1 MLAALRGL
9 TTRGR
14 SFLAAA
20 AAAGVSALFLGEKD
34 LLRIAALLALLPLL
48 AAAAVARTRYRLS
61 CSRTLRPDRVQVGN
75 PAQVVLRLENLS
87 RIPTGLMLLEDRV
100 PYALGSRPR
109 FVLHRLVA
117 RQHAEVNYTVRAD
130 VRGRYDLGP
139 LSVRLTDPF
148 GLCELTR
155 SFSSTERLVVTP
167 VVTPLPAV
175 RVGGEWAGSGE
186 SRARSAA
193 VHGEDDA
200 ATREYRHG
208 DDLRKVHW
216 RSTARTGE
224 LMVRREEQPWHT
236 SATLM
241 LDTRSGAH
249 RGDGPA
255 SSFEWAV
262 SAAASAGVHLGRAGF
277 TMRMVTDSGVDVNT
291 ASLGGEGVLLDYLAE
306 VRTSKHNSIAAG
318 VDRLQRDSGG
328 LIVAIVG
335 LLSPHEAQQLAAA
348 KAPGTTGVAIFV
360 DSASWVNLP
369 PPQRAAADARYDES
383 ARALLV
389 GGWRVLRARHGAR
402 LDALWPYAGTQGGQ
416 GAFAMGAATGRGTAR
431 TEAVVA
437 GTAQTDRPQPAP
449 TPGGSLGGAA
459 R

>member
-20 AAAGVSALFLGEKD
+20 AAAGVSALILGEKD

-48 AAAAVARTRYRLS
+48 AAFAVARTRYRLA
-61 CSRTLRPDRVQVGN
+61 CSRTLHPDRVQVGN

-109 FVLHRLVA
+109 FVLNRLVA
-117 RQHAEVNYTVRAD
+117 RQHGEVTYTVRAD
-130 VRGRYDLGP
+130 VRGRYELGP

-148 GLCELTR
+148 GLCELNR

-167 VVTPLPAV
+167 VVTPLPSV

-193 VHGEDDA
+193 VHGDDDA

-236 SATLM
+236 TATLL
-241 LDTRSGAH
+241 LDTRAQAH

-262 SAAASAGVHLGRAGF
+262 SATASAGVHLSRAGF
-277 TMRMVTDSGVDVNT
+277 TMRMVTDSGVDVN
-291 ASLGGEGVLLDYLAE
+291 AMALGGEGVLLDYLAE
-306 VRTSKHNSIAAG
+306 VHPSRQNTMAPGIARIRREG
-318 VDRLQRDSGG
+318 S
-328 LIVAIVG
+328 G
-335 LLSPHEAQQLAAA
+335 LLVAVVGMLTTEEAQQLAAA
-348 KAPGTTGVAIFV
+348 RAPGMTAVAILV
-360 DSASWVNLP
+360 DAGSWVNLP
-369 PPQRAAADARYDES
+369 MPQREAAAARYNE
-383 ARALLV
+383 AANALRV
-389 GGWRVLRARHGAR
+389 GGWRVLSARHGSR
-402 LDALWPYAGTQGGQ
+402 LDALWPYA
-416 GAFAMGAATGRGTAR
+416 AARSSR
-431 TEAVVA
+431 PA
-437 GTAQTDRPQPAP
+437 GTVRPAAS
-449 TPGGSLGGAA
+449 TGGLPLGGVA

>member
-20 AAAGVSALFLGEKD
+20 AAAGVSALFLGEED
-34 LLRIAALLALLPLL
+34 LLRIAALLALLPVF
-48 AAAAVARTRYRLS
+48 AAVAVARARYRLS

-75 PAQVVLRLENLS
+75 PAQVALRLENLS

-109 FVLHRLVA
+109 FVLNRLLA
-117 RQHAEVNYTVRAD
+117 RQHGEVSYTVRAD

-155 SFSSTERLVVTP
+155 SFASTERLVVTP
-167 VVTPLPAV
+167 VVVPLPPV
-175 RVGGEWAGSGE
+175 RVGGEWAGNGE

-224 LMVRREEQPWHT
+224 MMVRREEQPWQT
-236 SATLM
+236 SATVL
-241 LDTRSGAH
+241 LDTRASAH

-262 SAAASAGVHLGRAGF
+262 SSAASAGVHLGRSGF
-277 TMRMVTDSGVDVNT
+277 TMRMITDSGADVN
-291 ASLGGEGVLLDYLAE
+291 AVALSGEGVLLDYLAE
-306 VRTSKHNSIAAG
+306 VRPSKHHTLANGINQLRRDNGGVLIA
-318 VDRLQRDSGG
+318 V
-328 LIVAIVG
+328 VG
-335 LLSPHEAQQLAAA
+335 LLSPEEAQQLAAA
-348 KAPGTTGVAIFV
+348 RAPGTTAVAIFI
-360 DSASWVNLP
+360 DSSSWVNLSTA
-369 PPQRAAADARYDES
+369 QRAGADGRYAEAAH
-383 ARALLV
+383 ALLV
-389 GGWRVLRARHGAR
+389 GGWRVLRASHGTR
-402 LDALWPYAGTQGGQ
+402 LDTLWPYAATPGGQ
-416 GAFAMGAATGRGTAR
+416 GWFSPDAGDPGPQAGRP
-431 TEAVVA
+431 V
-437 GTAQTDRPQPAP
+437 
-449 TPGGSLGGAA
+449 GGAA

>member
-9 TTRGR
+9 STRGR

-20 AAAGVSALFLGEKD
+20 AAAGVSALILGEKD
-34 LLRIAALLALLPLL
+34 LLYVAALLGLLPLL
-48 AAAAVARTRYRLS
+48 AAVAVARTRYRLA
-61 CSRTLRPDRVQVGN
+61 CSRTLHPDRVQVGN
-75 PAQVVLRLENLS
+75 PAQVVLRLQNLS

-109 FVLHRLVA
+109 FVLNRLVA
-117 RQHAEVNYTVRAD
+117 RQLGEVSYGVRAD

-167 VVTPLPAV
+167 TVVPLPTV

-200 ATREYRHG
+200 ATREYRYG

-216 RSTARTGE
+216 RSTARMGE

-236 SATLM
+236 TATLF
-241 LDTRSGAH
+241 LDTRASAH

-262 SAAASAGVHLGRAGF
+262 SAAASAGVHLSRSGY
-277 TMRMVTDSGVDVNT
+277 TMRMITDAGVDLNT
-291 ASLGGEGVLLDYLAE
+291 MALGGEGVLLDYLAE
-306 VRTSKHNSIAAG
+306 VHASRHNTLANGI
-318 VDRLQRDSGG
+318 DRIRREGS
-328 LIVAIVG
+328 G
-335 LLSPHEAQQLAAA
+335 LLVAVIGALTSEEADQLAAA
-348 KAPGTTGVAIFV
+348 RAPGMTGIAILL
-360 DSASWVNLP
+360 DASTWTGLSA
-369 PPQRAAADARYDES
+369 PQRAAADQRYRDVS
-383 ARALLV
+383 HALQI
-389 GGWRVLRARHGAR
+389 GGWRVLQARHGVR
-402 LDALWPYAGTQGGQ
+402 LDQIWPYAASQG
-416 GAFAMGAATGRGTAR
+416 
-431 TEAVVA
+431 VV
-437 GTAQTDRPQPAP
+437 
-449 TPGGSLGGAA
+449 GAA

>member
-48 AAAAVARTRYRLS
+48 AAVAVARTRYRLS

-109 FVLHRLVA
+109 FVLNRLVA
-117 RQHAEVNYTVRAD
+117 RQQAEVSYTVRAD
-130 VRGRYDLGP
+130 VRGKYDIGP

-155 SFSSTERLVVTP
+155 SFASTEKLVVTP
-167 VVTPLPAV
+167 VVTPLPPV
-175 RVGGEWAGSGE
+175 RVGGEWAGTGE

-224 LMVRREEQPWHT
+224 MMVRREEQPWQT
-236 SATLM
+236 TATLL
-241 LDTRSGAH
+241 LDTRGTAH

-262 SAAASAGVHLGRAGF
+262 SAAASAGVHLSRAGF
-277 TMRMVTDSGVDVNT
+277 TMRMVTDSGIDLSPMSI
-291 ASLGGEGVLLDYLAE
+291 AGEGVLLDYLAE
-306 VRTSKHNSIAAG
+306 VHPSRHPNLATGIEKL
-318 VDRLQRDSGG
+318 RRDGGG
-328 LIVAIVG
+328 LIVAVVG
-335 LLSPHEAQQLAAA
+335 MLSPGEAEQLASSRS
-348 KAPGTTGVAIFV
+348 PGTTAVAVFI
-360 DSASWVNLP
+360 DSTTWVNLS
-369 PPQRAAADARYDES
+369 PPQRTAADARYGE
-383 ARALLV
+383 AAHALLV

-402 LDALWPYAGTQGGQ
+402 LDALWPYAAARGGE
-416 GAFAMGAATGRGTAR
+416 GSFAVSGGERPAPGPATARGTA
-431 TEAVVA
+431 APPA
-437 GTAQTDRPQPAP
+437 GPQAGRPF
-449 TPGGSLGGAA
+449 GGAA

>member
-20 AAAGVSALFLGEKD
+20 AAAGVSALFLGERD
-34 LLRIAALLALLPLL
+34 LLRIAALLALLPVL
-48 AAAAVARTRYRLS
+48 AAIAVARTRYRLA
-61 CSRTLRPDRVQVGN
+61 CSRMLHPDRVQVGS

-109 FVLHRLVA
+109 FVLNRLVA
-117 RQHAEVNYTVRAD
+117 RQHGEVSYTVRAD
-130 VRGRYDLGP
+130 VRGRYDIGP

-148 GLCELTR
+148 GLCELSR
-155 SFSSTERLVVTP
+155 SFASTERLVVTP
-167 VVTPLPAV
+167 VVTPLPHT

-236 SATLM
+236 TATLL
-241 LDTRSGAH
+241 LDTRATAH

-262 SAAASAGVHLGRAGF
+262 SAAASAGVYLSRSGF
-277 TMRMVTDSGVDVNT
+277 TMRMVTDAGVDVNT
-291 ASLGGEGVLLDYLAE
+291 MALGGEGVLLDYLAE
-306 VRTSKHNSIAAG
+306 VKASRQSTMTPGIN
-318 VDRLQRDSGG
+318 RLRREGS
-328 LIVAIVG
+328 G
-335 LLSPHEAQQLAAA
+335 LLVAVVGMLTIEEAQQLATAR
-348 KAPGTTGVAIFV
+348 APGTTAVAIFI
-360 DSASWVNLP
+360 DSASWVNLAP
-369 PPQRAAADARYDES
+369 HQREAAEARYAES
-383 ARALLV
+383 SRALLV
-389 GGWRVLRARHGAR
+389 GGWRVLHARHGAR
-402 LDALWPYAGTQGGQ
+402 LDTLWPYAATRGGQ
-416 GAFAMGAATGRGTAR
+416 GT
-431 TEAVVA
+431 VA
-437 GTAQTDRPQPAP
+437 GSPASSP
-449 TPGGSLGGAA
+449 AGSTLGGAA